1 MCETHVTSLFL
12 RINNSTITF
21 IAIVASL
28 QIVWLFMQTIISYN
42 EREVKY
48 NGSKDD
54 VKTGYNVWVDLVNP
68 TASELSSIQQSFHLD
83 KVALEEYLNKSK
95 KPQVRVVDNH
105 KFALALDMKFKDAR
119 TLVTEA
125 VHLFVGSGWLVTIH
139 SDKVDLQSR
148 ILTLFEQKNRTV
160 IESSI
165 DALFYNILAS
175 LIDSYEQLLTAI
187 ELSVTDFEQRTL
199 YKPSRSMLEY
209 LDSLSRQVIIL
220 RRHFWHMR
228 DIINFLTH
236 TEEGKEDVKYLKIVY
251 DDINQLIE
259 LVESYRD
266 TINST
271 RELYIANVSLQ
282 MSDTMKTLTIFS
294 AILLP
299 LTFISSMYGMNGLDL
314 QNVFDFPIGF
324 AIVLA
329 TMGAITVGLF
339 IFFKKKQWILAG
351 TDPLD
356 TGVNIS
362 SSSKADT
369 SGSRESRDDH
379 TWNKKQQEYNR
390 SSKDYSNP
398 SDKAAKSSADKIRDS
413 HR

>member
-1 MCETHVTSLFL
+1 M
-12 RINNSTITF
+12 R
-21 IAIVASL
+21 
-28 QIVWLFMQTIISYN
+28 TIISYN

-54 VKTGYNVWVDLVNP
+54 ISTGHNLWVDLVNP
-68 TASELSSIQQSFHLD
+68 TPDELSSIQQSFHLD

-105 KFALALDMKFKDAR
+105 KFVLALDMKFKDAK
-119 TLVTEA
+119 TLVTEG
-125 VHLFVGSGWLVTIH
+125 VHLFVGRGWLVTIH
-139 SDKVDLQSR
+139 SNKVDLQSR
-148 ILTLFEQKNRTV
+148 IMTLFEQKNRTV

-199 YKPSRSMLEY
+199 YKPSRRMLEY

-236 TEEGKEDVKYLKIVY
+236 VEEDKEDVKYLKIVY

-271 RELYIANVSLQ
+271 RELYVANVSLQ

-314 QNVFDFPIGF
+314 QNFFDFPMGF
-324 AIVLA
+324 AIVLG

-339 IFFKKKQWILAG
+339 IFFKKKQWILSG

-356 TGVNIS
+356 TGINTS
-362 SSSKADT
+362 SSQAGTGGIRGSFNDDT
-369 SGSRESRDDH
+369 SHE
-379 TWNKKQQEYNR
+379 KQQ
-390 SSKDYSNP
+390 KDNIEEENYYSNP
-398 SDKAAKSSADKIRDS
+398 SDRVAKSSGDKIR
-413 HR
+413 RTETE

>member
-1 MCETHVTSLFL
+1 MLNSLFL
-12 RINNSTITF
+12 RIHNSTITF
-21 IAIVASL
+21 IAIVGSL
-28 QIVWLFMQTIISYN
+28 QIVWLYMRTIIISYN

-68 TASELSSIQQSFHLD
+68 MPAELSSIQQSFHLD
-83 KVALEEYLNKSK
+83 KVALEAYVNKSK

-125 VHLFVGSGWLVTIH
+125 VHLFVGRGWLVTIH

-199 YKPSRSMLEY
+199 YKPSRRMLEY

-236 TEEGKEDVKYLKIVY
+236 TEEDKEGVKYLKIVY
-251 DDINQLIE
+251 DDINNLIA

-314 QNVFDFPIGF
+314 QNFFDFPIGF
-324 AIVLA
+324 AVVLA

-356 TGVNIS
+356 IGVNT
-362 SSSKADT
+362 SSKADT
-369 SGSRESRDDH
+369 SGSRESLDDH
-379 TWNKKQQEYNR
+379 TWHKKQQEYNT
-390 SSKDYSNP
+390 STDYSNP
-398 SDKAAKSSADKIRDS
+398 SNKAAKSSADKIRDS
-413 HR
+413 QR

>member
-1 MCETHVTSLFL
+1 M
-12 RINNSTITF
+12 R
-21 IAIVASL
+21 
-28 QIVWLFMQTIISYN
+28 TIISYN
-42 EREVKY
+42 EREVRY

-54 VKTGYNVWVDLVNP
+54 IKTGYNVWIDLVNP
-68 TASELSSIQQSFHLD
+68 TPFELSGIQQSFHLD
-83 KVALEEYLNKSK
+83 KMALEEYLNKSK

-105 KFALALDMKFKDAR
+105 KFALALDMKFKDAK
-119 TLVTEA
+119 TLVTEG
-125 VHLFVGSGWLVTIH
+125 VHLFVGRGWLVTIH

-148 ILTLFEQKNRTV
+148 ILTLFEQKNKTV

-175 LIDSYEQLLTAI
+175 LIDSYEQLLTSI

-199 YKPSRSMLEY
+199 YKPSKKMLEY

-236 TEEGKEDVKYLKIVY
+236 VEEDKEDVKYLKIVY
-251 DDINQLIE
+251 DDITQLIE

-282 MSDTMKTLTIFS
+282 MSDAMKTLTIFS

-299 LTFISSMYGMNGLDL
+299 LTFISSIYGMNGIDL
-314 QNVFDFPIGF
+314 QNFFDFSIGF
-324 AIVLA
+324 VIVLA

-351 TDPLD
+351 PDPLD
-356 TGVNIS
+356 
-362 SSSKADT
+362 
-369 SGSRESRDDH
+369 SGFNSRALNRD
-379 TWNKKQQEYNR
+379 KPQ
-390 SSKDYSNP
+390 
-398 SDKAAKSSADKIRDS
+398 
-413 HR
+413 

>member
-1 MCETHVTSLFL
+1 MK
-12 RINNSTITF
+12 NSTVTF
-21 IAIVASL
+21 IAIVDSL
-28 QIVWLFMQTIISYN
+28 QGVRLFMQTIISYN

-48 NGSKDD
+48 GGSKDD
-54 VKTGYNVWVDLVNP
+54 TKAGCNVWVDLVEP
-68 TASELSSIQQSFHLD
+68 TPIELSSIQQAFHLD
-83 KVALEEYLNKSK
+83 KVALEKYVNNSK

-105 KFALALDMKFKDAR
+105 KFALALDMKFKDAK

-125 VHLFVGSGWLVTIH
+125 LHLFAGRGWLVTIH
-139 SDKVDLQSR
+139 SSKVDLQSR
-148 ILTLFEQKNRTV
+148 MLTLFEQKNRAV

-199 YKPSRSMLEY
+199 YKPSRRMLEY

-228 DIINFLTH
+228 DVINFLTH
-236 TEEGKEDVKYLKIVY
+236 TEEDKDDVKYLKIVY

-271 RELYIANVSLQ
+271 RELYVANVSLQ
-282 MSDTMKTLTIFS
+282 MNDTIKTLTIFS

-299 LTFISSMYGMNGLDL
+299 LTFISSLYGMNGVDL
-314 QNVFDFPIGF
+314 QNFFDLPVGF

-329 TMGAITVGLF
+329 TMAAIIAGLF
-339 IFFKKKQWILAG
+339 VFFKRKQWILTGADHLDSGASIG
-351 TDPLD
+351 TSKPGTGDSRMESFDKD
-356 TGVNIS
+356 TG
-362 SSSKADT
+362 A
-369 SGSRESRDDH
+369 
-379 TWNKKQQEYNR
+379 NKKNQQEYNI
-390 SSKDYSNP
+390 STDYSNP
-398 SDKAAKSSADKIRDS
+398 EDRVTRSSANNTTGSETR
-413 HR
+413 

>member
-1 MCETHVTSLFL
+1 M
-12 RINNSTITF
+12 R
-21 IAIVASL
+21 
-28 QIVWLFMQTIISYN
+28 TIISYN
-42 EREVKY
+42 ERNVKY
-48 NGSKDD
+48 DGSKDD
-54 VKTGYNVWVDLVNP
+54 IKAGYNVWVDLVNP
-68 TASELSSIQQSFHLD
+68 TAPELSSIQQSFHLD

-95 KPQVRVVDNH
+95 KPKVRVVDNH
-105 KFALALDMKFKDAR
+105 KYALALDIKFKDAR

-125 VHLFVGSGWLVTIH
+125 VHLFVGRGWLVTIH

-165 DALFYNILAS
+165 DALFYNMLAS

-199 YKPSRSMLEY
+199 YKPSRRMLEY

-236 TEEGKEDVKYLKIVY
+236 TEEDKEDVKYLKIVY

-271 RELYIANVSLQ
+271 RELYVANVSLQ

-314 QNVFDFPIGF
+314 QNVFDLPIGF
-324 AIVLA
+324 ALVLA

-339 IFFKKKQWILAG
+339 IFFKKKQWILTG
-351 TDPLD
+351 TDLLD
-356 TGVNIS
+356 TGINIRS
-362 SSSKADT
+362 GKADT
-369 SGSRESRDDH
+369 SGNRELLDDH
-379 TWNKKQQEYNR
+379 TWNRKQRDHNI
-390 SSKDYSNP
+390 STDYLDP
-398 SDKAAKSSADKIRDS
+398 GDKAAKSSEDRKRDS
-413 HR
+413 QR

>member
-1 MCETHVTSLFL
+1 MRTT
-12 RINNSTITF
+12 
-21 IAIVASL
+21 
-28 QIVWLFMQTIISYN
+28 ISYN
-42 EREVKY
+42 ERDVKY
-48 NGSKDD
+48 DGSKDD
-54 VKTGYNVWVDLVNP
+54 IKAGYNVWVDLVNP
-68 TASELSSIQQSFHLD
+68 TVPELSSIQQSFHLD
-83 KVALEEYLNKSK
+83 KVALEKYLNKSK

-119 TLVTEA
+119 TLATEG
-125 VHLFVGSGWLVTIH
+125 VYLFVGRGWLVTIH
-139 SDKVDLQSR
+139 SDKVDLQSK
-148 ILTLFEQKNRTV
+148 ILTLFEEKNRTI

-199 YKPSRSMLEY
+199 YRPSRRMLEY

-220 RRHFWHMR
+220 RRHFWYMR

-236 TEEGKEDVKYLKIVY
+236 TEEEKDDVKYLRIVY
-251 DDINQLIE
+251 DDINQLID

-299 LTFISSMYGMNGLDL
+299 LTFISSIYGMNGLDL
-314 QNVFDFPIGF
+314 QNFFDFSIGF

-339 IFFKKKQWILAG
+339 IFFKKKRWILAG

-356 TGVNIS
+356 IGFN
-362 SSSKADT
+362 T
-369 SGSRESRDDH
+369 SGSKAETTDSRQSLDNH
-379 TWNKKQQEYNR
+379 TWNKKQEAHKNSR
-390 SSKDYSNP
+390 KYSNP
-398 SDKAAKSSADKIRDS
+398 SDKVAKSAADKTS
-413 HR
+413 GSET

>member
-1 MCETHVTSLFL
+1 M
-12 RINNSTITF
+12 RTI
-21 IAIVASL
+21 V
-28 QIVWLFMQTIISYN
+28 SYN

-48 NGSKDD
+48 DGSKDD
-54 VKTGYNVWVDLVNP
+54 IKTGYNVWVDLIDP
-68 TASELSSIQQSFHLD
+68 TSDELSSIQQSFRLD
-83 KVALEEYLNKSK
+83 KLALEEYVNKSK
-95 KPQVRVVDNH
+95 KPQIRVVDNH

-125 VHLFVGSGWLVTIH
+125 VYLFVGRGWLVTIH
-139 SDKVDLQSR
+139 SHKVDLQSR

-165 DALFYNILAS
+165 DALFYSILAS

-199 YKPSRSMLEY
+199 YKPSRRMLEY

-271 RELYIANVSLQ
+271 RELYVAHVSLQ

-299 LTFISSMYGMNGLDL
+299 LTFISSIYGMNGLDL
-314 QNVFDFPIGF
+314 QNFFNFSVGF

-339 IFFKKKQWILAG
+339 IFFKKKQWILTG
-351 TDPLD
+351 SDPLD
-356 TGVNIS
+356 IGLNTS
-362 SSSKADT
+362 SSRNSNSKAGTRGSKESYDEDT
-369 SGSRESRDDH
+369 GDKKRQEHNNVNEDDL
-379 TWNKKQQEYNR
+379 
-390 SSKDYSNP
+390 NP
-398 SDKAAKSSADKIRDS
+398 SDRVAKSSAEKIRGS
-413 HR
+413 EME

>member
-1 MCETHVTSLFL
+1 M
-12 RINNSTITF
+12 R
-21 IAIVASL
+21 
-28 QIVWLFMQTIISYN
+28 TIISYN

-48 NGSKDD
+48 NGSRND

-68 TASELSSIQQSFHLD
+68 TPAELSSIQQSFHLD
-83 KVALEEYLNKSK
+83 KVALEKHLNKSK

-199 YKPSRSMLEY
+199 YKPSKSMLEY

-228 DIINFLTH
+228 DVINFLTH
-236 TEEGKEDVKYLKIVY
+236 IEEDKEDVKYLKIVY
-251 DDINQLIE
+251 DDINQLID

-299 LTFISSMYGMNGLDL
+299 LTFISSIYGMNGVDL
-314 QNVFDFPIGF
+314 QNFFDFSTGF

-351 TDPLD
+351 PDPLD
-356 TGVNIS
+356 
-362 SSSKADT
+362 
-369 SGSRESRDDH
+369 SGFNSRALKRD
-379 TWNKKQQEYNR
+379 KPQ
-390 SSKDYSNP
+390 
-398 SDKAAKSSADKIRDS
+398 
-413 HR
+413 

>member
-1 MCETHVTSLFL
+1 MCETHVASLFL

-369 SGSRESRDDH
+369 SGSRESMDDH

>member
-1 MCETHVTSLFL
+1 M
-12 RINNSTITF
+12 R
-21 IAIVASL
+21 
-28 QIVWLFMQTIISYN
+28 TIISYN
-42 EREVKY
+42 ERDVKY
-48 NGSKDD
+48 DGSKDD
-54 VKTGYNVWVDLVNP
+54 IKAGYNVWVDLVNP

-83 KVALEEYLNKSK
+83 KAALEKYLNKSK

-119 TLVTEA
+119 TLATEA
-125 VHLFVGSGWLVTIH
+125 VHLYVGRGWLVTIH

-148 ILTLFEQKNRTV
+148 ILTLFEEKNKTV

-199 YKPSRSMLEY
+199 YKPSRRMLEY

-236 TEEGKEDVKYLKIVY
+236 TEEDKEDVKYLKIVY

-299 LTFISSMYGMNGLDL
+299 LTFISSIYGMNGLDL
-314 QNVFDFPIGF
+314 QNFFDFSIGF

-339 IFFKKKQWILAG
+339 LFFKKKQWILTG
-351 TDPLD
+351 SDPLD
-356 TGVNIS
+356 AGFNIS
-362 SSSKADT
+362 RGEAHT
-369 SGSRESRDDH
+369 SGGKESLDDRTWNNKQQDYNNSRD
-379 TWNKKQQEYNR
+379 
-390 SSKDYSNP
+390 YSDP
-398 SDKAAKSSADKIRDS
+398 RDRAAKSSADKVKGS
-413 HR
+413 ET